1 MAYQAYRAAIEAK
14 VPASTEDLDK
24 ALVELEGVTNDPKKK
39 TSIKNFRQSLELV
52 QTHPL
57 FLPHSS
63 KASQD
68 LSVPSLTPHLVP
80 AASTPSASESS
91 DTFESEASNSEACL
105 DSQRA
110 GVSSL
115 RQQLAGLRRSSDDEL
130 DNEVRLE

>member
-1 MAYQAYRAAIEAK
+1 M
-14 VPASTEDLDK
+14 
-24 ALVELEGVTNDPKKK
+24 
-39 TSIKNFRQSLELV
+39 
-52 QTHPL
+52 
-57 FLPHSS
+57 
-63 KASQD
+63 
-68 LSVPSLTPHLVP
+68 P